1 MAGRRLS
8 RDRARQHTT
17 FVFAS
22 ICGLMFFGHVNGAII
37 CEFLCPETVVSACAP
52 LGTCEFQ
59 DVVGGGKSMASA
71 SVGDP
76 DTGVSAAASAE
87 AEIGTLRVSSSAV
100 APIGISNASAG
111 AAWTENVFLHS
122 TTLPPGTEV
131 DVAATLDLHF
141 SKSFMGDAS
150 GYLQFSLSTTSG
162 FVILKFDTLNP
173 SSDINSFTI
182 KGLQVGS
189 GISLVG
195 TELSFAQASFDAED
209 PDLESS
215 GDEDASDTAT
225 IYLDS
230 LTPGVVLVGSSGYD
244 FSTPSNT
251 VPEPGNLATVGS
263 VLLLLGL
270 VSFRRLVHARRRAR
284 DCRPTNTFSSSVCK
298 VDKWRGKISPTN
310 RGAARDHSIWFWT
323 LAADTVYHYI
333 ITAVS
338 VARCLRT
345 QMWSTTQ
352 PGHEPLESPVAGHG
366 SPV

>member
-1 MAGRRLS
+1 MADRRLS
-8 RDRARQHTT
+8 RHRARQQVT

-22 ICGLMFFGHVNGAII
+22 VCSLMFVGHVNGAII
-37 CEFLCPETVVSACAP
+37 CNITCPETLVSACAP

-76 DTGVSAAASAE
+76 DTGFSAAASAQ

-100 APIGISNASAG
+100 APIGIITASAG
-111 AAWTENVFLHS
+111 AEWTENVSLHS

-141 SKSFMGDAS
+141 SKSFMGDAG
-150 GYLQFSLSTTSG
+150 GYLQFSLSTTDG
-162 FVILKFDTLNP
+162 FVILKFDTLDP

-182 KGLQVGS
+182 KGLQVGF

-195 TELSFAQASFDAED
+195 TELSFAEASFDAED

-215 GDEDASDTAT
+215 GDIDASDTAT

-230 LTPGVVLVGSSGYD
+230 LTPGVVLVGSSGHD

-251 VPEPGNLATVGS
+251 VPEPGNLATVGP

-270 VSFRRLVHARRRAR
+270 VFSRRLIHARRRAR
-284 DCRPTNTFSSSVCK
+284 PAMPEDTNV
-298 VDKWRGKISPTN
+298 
-310 RGAARDHSIWFWT
+310 
-323 LAADTVYHYI
+323 
-333 ITAVS
+333 VS
-338 VARCLRT
+338 NVA
-345 QMWSTTQ
+345 
-352 PGHEPLESPVAGHG
+352 GHEPLESPVAGHG